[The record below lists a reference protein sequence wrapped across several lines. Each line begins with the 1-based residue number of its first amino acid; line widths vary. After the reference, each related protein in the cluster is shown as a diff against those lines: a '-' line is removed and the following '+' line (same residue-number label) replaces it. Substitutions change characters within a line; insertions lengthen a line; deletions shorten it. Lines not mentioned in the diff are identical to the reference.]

1 MKFGIQ
7 VNVYGV
13 TWDEIARSI
22 NAMEAG
28 PWHSLWFADHFFP
41 PWGGPKGQRSSEHRP
56 AFEGYTMAA
65 VAAGMTSKLRLG
77 HLVLG
82 NTYRNPALLAK
93 MATSLDQASKGRF
106 TLSLGAAWCERE
118 HYGFGW
124 KFPTM
129 RERSD
134 RFEEACKLIRTLFT
148 TEGPIDFRGR
158 YYWADQLQMSPGC
171 YQKPHIPILV
181 GGTGERRTLR
191 TLAKYGD
198 MLNLDGW
205 AGQGVSLDMFRHKVS
220 VLERHCER
228 VGRDPAEIRRTILM
242 PIVVG
247 DDAAAQEAGAALTRS
262 LGEGTM
268 VGSRQQVV
276 DRIGVLIDEG
286 VDEIMFG
293 NIPTGNVEEIQR
305 IEQEIVAAFD

>member
-7 VNVYGV
+7 VNCYGV

-22 NAMEAG
+22 DAMEAG

-41 PWGGPKGQRSSEHRP
+41 PWGGPKGQRESEHLP
-56 AFEGYTMAA
+56 AFEGYTLIA
-65 VAAGMTSKLRLG
+65 VAAGMTSRLRLG

-158 YYWADQLQMSPGC
+158 YYWADRLQLSPGC
-171 YQKPHIPILV
+171 YQQPHIPILV

-198 MLNLDGW
+198 VLNLDGW
-205 AGQGVSLDMFRHKVS
+205 AGQGVSLEIYRHKVE

-228 VGRDPAEIRRTILM
+228 AGRDPAEIRRTILM

-247 DDAAAQEAGAALTRS
+247 DDAAAQEAAARLIKRT
-262 LGEGTM
+262 GEGTM

-276 DRIGVLIDEG
+276 DRIGALIDEG

-293 NIPTGNVEEIQR
+293 NIPTGGVEEIQR
-305 IEQEIVAAFD
+305 MEQEIIAAFN

>member
-41 PWGGPKGQRSSEHRP
+41 PWGGPKGQRESEHRE

-106 TLSLGAAWCERE
+106 HPVS
-118 HYGFGW
+118 
-124 KFPTM
+124 
-129 RERSD
+129 
-134 RFEEACKLIRTLFT
+134 
-148 TEGPIDFRGR
+148 GR
-158 YYWADQLQMSPGC
+158 R
-171 YQKPHIPILV
+171 LV
-181 GGTGERRTLR
+181 RARALRLRVEVSRPCANARIASRRR
-191 TLAKYGD
+191 A
-198 MLNLDGW
+198 
-205 AGQGVSLDMFRHKVS
+205 S
-220 VLERHCER
+220 
-228 VGRDPAEIRRTILM
+228 
-242 PIVVG
+242 
-247 DDAAAQEAGAALTRS
+247 
-262 LGEGTM
+262 
-268 VGSRQQVV
+268 
-276 DRIGVLIDEG
+276 
-286 VDEIMFG
+286 
-293 NIPTGNVEEIQR
+293 
-305 IEQEIVAAFD
+305 

>member
-1 MKFGIQ
+1 
-7 VNVYGV
+7 
-13 TWDEIARSI
+13 
-22 NAMEAG
+22 
-28 PWHSLWFADHFFP
+28 
-41 PWGGPKGQRSSEHRP
+41 
-56 AFEGYTMAA
+56 
-65 VAAGMTSKLRLG
+65 
-77 HLVLG
+77 
-82 NTYRNPALLAK
+82 
-93 MATSLDQASKGRF
+93 
-106 TLSLGAAWCERE
+106 
-118 HYGFGW
+118 
-124 KFPTM
+124 M

-205 AGQGVSLDMFRHKVS
+205 AGQGVSLEMFRHKVS

-247 DDAAAQEAGAALTRS
+247 DDTAAQKAGADLTRR
-262 LGEGTM
+262 LGKGTM

-276 DRIGVLIDEG
+276 DGIGVLIDEG

-305 IEQEIVAAFD
+305 IEQEVVAAFD